1 MTSADRAIAFLH
13 INLYIVIRTHTLCSA
28 RSDTILFSHAHIYS
42 VDTMENILSHVIAL
56 AEKAGR
62 MMADSRPVIST
73 IKGTKENYATEADE
87 KIQQFLENE
96 LLALLP
102 GSSFMG
108 EEQHRYSKSNL
119 LWIVDPIDGTVNYA
133 RGIPISV
140 VSIALVEN
148 GKTVLGIVHNPY
160 MKETF
165 HAEYGEGAFLNDSQI
180 YVSDIDWNRCI
191 VSTAWCAYEKEMAPA
206 SFRISERL
214 HSECSDIRRL
224 GTAAYEMCL
233 LAKGSIDVYFEM
245 MLRPWDYAAASLIVT
260 EAGGFCSSLHGDI
273 DLFDECPVLAAN
285 TEENLRCL
293 TDVVIR
299 EKGDFEPKGT
309 IW

>member
-1 MTSADRAIAFLH
+1 MT
-13 INLYIVIRTHTLCSA
+13 
-28 RSDTILFSHAHIYS
+28 
-42 VDTMENILSHVIAL
+42 EN
-56 AEKAGR
+56 K
-62 MMADSRPVIST
+62 PVISK
-73 IKGTKENYATEADE
+73 IKGTKENYATETDE
-87 KIQQFLENE
+87 AIQRYLEKE

-102 GSSFMG
+102 GSTFMG
-108 EEQHRYSKSNL
+108 EEEHNFSKSDL

-140 VSIALVEN
+140 VSIALVKD
-148 GKTVLGIVHNPY
+148 GRSVLGVVHNPY
-160 MKETF
+160 LNDTF
-165 HAEYGEGAFLNDSQI
+165 HALLGEGAYLNDEGI
-180 YVSDIDWNRCI
+180 HVSDLPWDRCI

-233 LAKGSIDVYFEM
+233 LAKGSVDVYFEF

-260 EAGGFCSSLHGDI
+260 EAGGICSSLYGEL

-285 TEENLRCL
+285 SENNLKYL
-293 TDVVIR
+293 KTVIME
-299 EKGDFEPKGT
+299 EKGDFEPEGT